1 MPIPINTWTGDTYA
15 VRLCGAPGLQMVVD
29 CCVWLT
35 LYTQSQFTDNLKKEH
50 NHDPVRL
57 PAFRKMSLLHGI
69 RPNQILK
76 ANTAIPIPSLFAER
90 CKRTH

>member
-1 MPIPINTWTGDTYA
+1 
-15 VRLCGAPGLQMVVD
+15 MVVD
-29 CCVWLT
+29 CCVWLLT
-35 LYTQSQFTDNLKKEH
+35 LYTQSQFTDNLKKKH

-57 PAFRKMSLLHGI
+57 PALRKLSLLDGI

-76 ANTAIPIPSLFAER
+76 ADTAIPILSLFAER